1 MIKEDTGMQ
10 ETLPRNY
17 AELDRLLQAAGAD
30 SSAAEAHGLLCG
42 MTCAGGRCAGSIW
55 LAHLLGEDN
64 TLSAAAQD
72 CGNALASLQKDIL
85 RQFNDDAMGF
95 TLLLPAD
102 DEPLAPRTLALSQWC
117 AGFLYGV
124 ALGGIRDDA
133 PLPNDSAEILKDFY
147 EISHAGFAPEG
158 TQDADEAAYQE
169 IVEYVRMCV
178 LLIHEELCPLPG
190 NPRLQ

>member
-1 MIKEDTGMQ
+1 MQ
-10 ETLPRNY
+10 ETLPCTY
-17 AELDRLLQAAGAD
+17 AELDRLLQAAAAD
-30 SSAAEAHGLLCG
+30 SSAAEVHGVLCG
-42 MTCAGGRCAGSIW
+42 MACAGCRGAGSVW
-55 LAHLLGEDN
+55 LAHLLGENN

-72 CGNALASLQKDIL
+72 CSDALTGMQKAIL

-102 DEPLAPRTLALSQWC
+102 DEPLAPRARALSQWC
-117 AGFLYGV
+117 EGFLYGV

-147 EISHAGFAPEG
+147 EISHAGFASGG

-169 IVEYVRMCV
+169 IIEYVRMCV
-178 LLIHEELCPLPG
+178 LLIYEELCPLPA
-190 NPRLQ
+190 NPRVQ

>member
-10 ETLPRNY
+10 ETLPHNY

-42 MTCAGGRCAGSIW
+42 MTCAGGRCAGSVW

-95 TLLLPAD
+95 MLLLPVD
-102 DEPLAPRTLALSQWC
+102 DEPLASRTRALSQWC
-117 AGFLYGV
+117 AGFLYGI
-124 ALGGIRDDA
+124 ALGGVRDDA
-133 PLPNDSAEILKDFY
+133 PLPNDTAEILKDFY
-147 EISHAGFAPEG
+147 EISHAGFTSGG
-158 TQDADEAAYQE
+158 TRDADEAAYQE
-169 IVEYVRMCV
+169 LGAYVRMCV
-178 LLIHEELCPLPG
+178 LLVCEELCPLTG